1 MLMLNVRFSVLTAM
15 TVAAIMVSAAAA
27 LAQDY
32 PVRPIKLI
40 VPYPA
45 GGSVD
50 LLGRAFAER
59 MQAALGQPV
68 VADNRAGATG
78 TIAHQVIA
86 RSAPDGYTLGVSGTS
101 PLVLGDDRP

>member
-1 MLMLNVRFSVLTAM
+1 MSLQKWVRR
-15 TVAAIMVSAAAA
+15 SALSALSLACLLPWQV

-32 PVRPIKLI
+32 PLRPLKMI

-59 MQAALGQPV
+59 MQAALG
-68 VADNRAGATG
+68 
-78 TIAHQVIA
+78 
-86 RSAPDGYTLGVSGTS
+86 
-101 PLVLGDDRP
+101 